1 MVRRPPGSTRTYTLV
16 PDTTLF
22 RSDAPAGEQL
32 HVRRRLRAP
41 CEQLRDVGRVVL
53 AVAVEGGDPR
63 AARGLHATA
72 DRGALAALRG
82 VAQHPQLGHL
92 GLQAAQRGE
101 GVVAEIG
108 RAHV

>member
-1 MVRRPPGSTRTYTLV
+1 MRI
-16 PDTTLF
+16 
-22 RSDAPAGEQL
+22 SDWSS
-32 HVRRRLRAP
+32 
-41 CEQLRDVGRVVL
+41 DVCSSDLL

-92 GLQAAQRGE
+92 GLQAAQRGA
-101 GVVAEIG
+101 GVVAGMVVDVDDLEVATVLR
-108 RAHV
+108 RAPAQRGDDPADQRRAVVLLV